1 MIDKIKHTKAEYI
14 ESGSYQGGEEEAW
27 NLGVR
32 SGDDCIVMPEA
43 EFRKIELIFRLIESD
58 DSGDIEFIKHQI
70 RKILA
75 GENA

>member
-27 NLGVR
+27 DIGVR
-32 SGDDCIVMPEA
+32 SGDDCVVMKEA
-43 EFRKIELIFRLIESD
+43 EFQKIELIFRLIEND
-58 DSGDIEFIKHQI
+58 DSGDFEFIKHQI
-70 RKILA
+70 GKILT